1 MLQSEH
7 LGLKRYLKVILM
19 AEEPKE
25 VQTVHS

>member
-7 LGLKRYLKVILM
+7 LGLIRYLKVILT

-25 VQTVHS
+25 VQAVHS